1 MGETQLE
8 ESEAT
13 NRQISSNTKSN
24 SKLIVEKTFERPEW
38 LPDGWNVDF
47 KTRKSGSAMGQG
59 YKCYINPHGK
69 KFYSKLE
76 VLRYLETI
84 KGNNCNSRKEESNTI
99 HSPNNDALE
108 KPMVETSRTE
118 NSVAEKSTAGKPTAG
133 KPKAGKPRGEKST
146 TGKPRSEKSTAE
158 KPGAEKS
165 TVEKP
170 RAEKSTAEDLPP
182 GWIIEVKERKNS
194 KTNRK
199 DLLYIDPES
208 GYVFR
213 SKKDALRYLESGDI
227 SSCAIKPF
235 KREIQDEDK
244 LSPASTVKKQK
255 IKQSG
260 INRQL
265 FAGKEISDESSLELP
280 DANSSE
286 KRQHVEVSSGMM
298 APFVPTGESI
308 GQIQSL
314 KNGVAYP
321 RKTKKMSDPDDVQ
334 NKNDVVNVVENASK
348 KNHSNPTVSKNR
360 GLSVAHRSSPR
371 LAAAEPDQLTNS
383 LTSEQCLEVPRRNLR
398 RGSQGLAADDHFLK
412 ESKLLASEIAKS
424 GEICPDLNKSS
435 NKKEPSVPRRASKRL
450 AGSEP
455 ELMSNSLSY
464 ETAPEYNKSKKS
476 KSGINTNLLSCDGEA
491 GLKLVE
497 HGSMNGLSSTRGR
510 KHPQTLPVTKD
521 KLDKRKNEE
530 MNDEKSELQQSL
542 AFHYSWSDPSLE
554 FAIKTLTGT
563 LPAEDSVAN
572 RPIVISE
579 TDKLPENDVFKNVT
593 GSNSDKKPKV
603 NSSKSKKKKE
613 PKVPTRL
620 SKRLSGHDPEVL
632 PTETAPEYSTRKSGK
647 IKPDANEILTNGASG
662 KLHAGEESSNLIV
675 HASDM
680 LKTSKCGES
689 SNGDELQ
696 KSQPVPNEQQRGPEA
711 ESINE
716 RSEPQFPVQF
726 GDNWSDPCV
735 EFAVKT
741 LTGSVTVDTANVPV
755 VTLDVNDPPNEELSE
770 NAVQKS
776 SNAAADNNNHCQI
789 KEVLNAPVCRPSEQC
804 LGQGQPELRSNPTSY
819 QSDPAFASSV
829 SCGDE
834 GKITRNSDGGQS
846 LHVEAGNMTQIDINT
861 LFFDDPF
868 TEDEQILEDNSIAEQ
883 AQPGTEATNRD
894 NSEREFC
901 VSFMDTWSDPCL
913 EFAFK
918 TLTGDIQVEENMAE
932 QGCFPEHANRHDQRN
947 GGSALPEIGS
957 SSISRSHMAEKS
969 MPPQPPSMSPSFL
982 SRSHIAEK
990 SVLPQPSLSHSFLSQ
1005 SHMAEKSM
1013 PPQPPSLSHSFLSQ
1027 SHMAEKSVPPQPPSM
1042 SPSFLSRSHMAEKSV
1057 PPQPPSMSPSFLS
1070 GSHMAEKSVPPQPPS
1085 MSPSFLSGSHMAEKS
1100 VPPQPPS
1107 MSPSFLSGSHM
1118 AEKSVPTQ
1126 PPSLS
1131 PSFLS
1136 RSHMAEKSVPTQPP
1150 SMSPSFLS
1158 LSHIADKPMPAQPP
1172 SMSQPF
1178 LSLSHI
1184 ADKPMPA
1191 QPPSMSPSF
1200 FPPTQHSSPQSTMNS
1215 SIFPEEKSSQQ
1226 HTGADAQRHYSQYN
1240 INFQRR

>member
-13 NRQISSNTKSN
+13 NRQISSKTKSG
-24 SKLIVEKTFERPEW
+24 SKLIVEKTFEHPEW

-118 NSVAEKSTAGKPTAG
+118 NSMAEKSTAG

-146 TGKPRSEKSTAE
+146 TGKPRSQKST
-158 KPGAEKS
+158 AEKS

-170 RAEKSTAEDLPP
+170 RVEKSTTEKSTAEDLPP

-194 KTNRK
+194 KINRK

-321 RKTKKMSDPDDVQ
+321 PKTKKMSDPDDVQ

-360 GLSVAHRSSPR
+360 GFSVAHRSSPR

-398 RGSQGLAADDHFLK
+398 RGSQGLAADDHSLK

-424 GEICPDLNKSS
+424 GEICSDLNKSS

-464 ETAPEYNKSKKS
+464 ERAPEYNKSKKS
-476 KSGINTNLLSCDGEA
+476 KSGINTNLLSRDGEA

-530 MNDEKSELQQSL
+530 MNDEKSELEQSL

-579 TDKLPENDVFKNVT
+579 TDKLPENDVFKNDT

-647 IKPDANEILTNGASG
+647 NKPDANEILTNGASG

-696 KSQPVPNEQQRGPEA
+696 KSQTVPNEQQRGPEA

-741 LTGSVTVDTANVPV
+741 LTGSVTVDAANVPV

-776 SNAAADNNNHCQI
+776 SDAAADNNNHCQI

-804 LGQGQPELRSNPTSY
+804 LEQGQPELGSNPTSY

-918 TLTGDIQVEENMAE
+918 TLTGDIQVEENMAG

-990 SVLPQPSLSHSFLSQ
+990 SVLPQPPSLSHSFLSQ
-1005 SHMAEKSM
+1005 NHMAEKSM

-1070 GSHMAEKSVPPQPPS
+1070 GSHMAEKS
-1085 MSPSFLSGSHMAEKS
+1085 ML
-1100 VPPQPPS
+1100 PQPPS

-1136 RSHMAEKSVPTQPP
+1136 RSHIAEKSVPTQPP

-1158 LSHIADKPMPAQPP
+1158 LSHMAEKSVPAQLP

-1200 FPPTQHSSPQSTMNS
+1200 FPPTQQSSQQSSMNS

-1226 HTGADAQRHYSQYN
+1226 HTGTDAQRHYSQYN

>member
-13 NRQISSNTKSN
+13 NRQISSKTKSG
-24 SKLIVEKTFERPEW
+24 SKLIVEKTFEHPEW

-118 NSVAEKSTAGKPTAG
+118 NSMAG

-146 TGKPRSEKSTAE
+146 TGKPRSQKST
-158 KPGAEKS
+158 AEKS

-170 RAEKSTAEDLPP
+170 RVEKSTTEKSTAEDLPP

-194 KTNRK
+194 KINRK

-321 RKTKKMSDPDDVQ
+321 PKTKKMSDPDDVQ

-360 GLSVAHRSSPR
+360 GFSVAHRSSPR

-398 RGSQGLAADDHFLK
+398 RGSQGLAADDHSLK

-424 GEICPDLNKSS
+424 GEICSDLNKSS

-464 ETAPEYNKSKKS
+464 ERAPEYNKSKKS
-476 KSGINTNLLSCDGEA
+476 KSGINTNLLSRDGEA

-530 MNDEKSELQQSL
+530 MNDEKSELEQSL

-579 TDKLPENDVFKNVT
+579 TDKLPENDVFKNDT

-647 IKPDANEILTNGASG
+647 NKPDANEILTNGASG

-696 KSQPVPNEQQRGPEA
+696 KSQTVPNEQQRGPEA

-741 LTGSVTVDTANVPV
+741 LTGSVTVDAANVPV

-776 SNAAADNNNHCQI
+776 SDAAADNNNHCQI

-804 LGQGQPELRSNPTSY
+804 LEQGQPELGSNPTSY

-918 TLTGDIQVEENMAE
+918 TLTGDIQVEENMAG

-947 GGSALPEIGS
+947 GGSALPEI
-957 SSISRSHMAEKS
+957 
-969 MPPQPPSMSPSFL
+969 SMSPSFL

-990 SVLPQPSLSHSFLSQ
+990 SVLPQPPSLSHSFLSQ
-1005 SHMAEKSM
+1005 NHMAEKSM

-1070 GSHMAEKSVPPQPPS
+1070 GSHMAEKS
-1085 MSPSFLSGSHMAEKS
+1085 M
-1100 VPPQPPS
+1100 PPQPPS

-1136 RSHMAEKSVPTQPP
+1136 RSHIAEKSVPTQPP

-1158 LSHIADKPMPAQPP
+1158 LSHMAEKSVPAQLP

-1200 FPPTQHSSPQSTMNS
+1200 FPPTQQSSQQSSMNS

-1226 HTGADAQRHYSQYN
+1226 HTGTDAQRHYSQYN